1 VADVPLPTF
10 LIIGAAK
17 AGTTALHTW
26 LADHPQVCM
35 SRPKETQYF
44 SADHAAGGYE
54 RAWAHWAGQ
63 PAIGESTPMY
73 LALPYVP
80 ERIARTVP
88 DAQLLAVL
96 RDPADQAF
104 SAWWMM
110 RCLGGEPRSFEEAI
124 DDALAQG
131 PLSDAEAER
140 RWQAVVHPAAGTTP
154 GTFYLLMGSY
164 RDAIQR
170 YHRQVGADRL
180 HVFLY
185 EDLVRSPLAVT
196 QAVCD
201 IIGVD
206 HALAPTPVPEGR
218 NQAVGRAEAWARRHL
233 LTRPVPSKARKA
245 AFRSAR
251 LLDRSG
257 PPRLEPEMRATLVTY
272 FAEVNSGLGELIG
285 RDVGAWDVA

>member
-1 VADVPLPTF
+1 MPLPTF

-35 SRPKETQYF
+35 SRPKETQHF
-44 SADHAAGGYE
+44 SAHHERGGYE
-54 RAWAHWAGQ
+54 AAWDHWAGE

-80 ERIARTVP
+80 ARIARTVP
-88 DAQLLAVL
+88 DAQLIAIL

-110 RCLGGEPRSFEEAI
+110 RCLGGEPRSFEQAI

-131 PLSDAEAER
+131 PLSDDEAER
-140 RWQAVVHPAAGTTP
+140 RWKAVVDPSTGTP

-164 RDAIQR
+164 RDAIER
-170 YHRQVGADRL
+170 YHRELGADRL
-180 HVFLY
+180 TVFLY
-185 EDLVRSPLAVT
+185 EDLVRAPETVT
-196 QAVCD
+196 RTVCD
-201 IIGVD
+201 VIGVD

-218 NQAVGRAEAWARRHL
+218 NQAVGRAEAWARRQL
-233 LTRPVPSKARKA
+233 LPRPVPSRVRKA

-251 LLDRSG
+251 VFDRAG
-257 PPRLEPEMRATLVTY
+257 PPRLEPEMRARLVAH
-272 FAEVNSGLGELIG
+272 FAEVNAGLGDLIG
-285 RDVGAWDVA
+285 RDVSAWDVP